1 MWSTDVFTSVF
12 VVKALNQPWHWFN
25 FWWRLSRFSVDDTVV
40 RNYGCFTGLW
50 FCFFISWDL
59 EAIAA
64 YNAVKVWVV
73 LSSPVSPGREW
84 CFLVFTGTDLEKE
97 SRKWTAGWL
106 VCSSNE
112 GGPDTG
118 LHALFSTK
126 AYQTKQNSL
135 LASSRFFSPPRS
147 LHLFVSGGLFLWT
160 NQIILLHLWSW
171 SVWYCLCCSQTSNL
185 TATCL

>member
-40 RNYGCFTGLW
+40 RNYGCFTGWW

-135 LASSRFFSPPRS
+135 LASSRFFSPLAPFIS
-147 LHLFVSGGLFLWT
+147 LSQAVCFFEPIKSFSCTCGLGVSDIVCVVLK
-160 NQIILLHLWSW
+160 QAI
-171 SVWYCLCCSQTSNL
+171 
-185 TATCL
+185 